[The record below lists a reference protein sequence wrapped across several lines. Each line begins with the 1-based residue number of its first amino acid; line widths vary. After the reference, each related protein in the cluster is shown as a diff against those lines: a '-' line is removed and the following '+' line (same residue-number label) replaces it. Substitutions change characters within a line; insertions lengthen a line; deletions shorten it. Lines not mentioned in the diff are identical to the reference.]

1 MPAGKGNRCLSPKKK
16 SALSCKKRRTGGLY
30 SKFSDFTADQF
41 YDWVNKG
48 EYLLIPLM
56 LLLIGIA
63 FALFLRLTHATLL
76 LIAEMKADDVK
87 KILEKINNK
96 TLIKDKTIDIV
107 KMLIDIVLDSVI
119 SILKFV
125 TFIPNF
131 STMIYDFVFGDES
144 TDTEDE

>member
-1 MPAGKGNRCLSPKKK
+1 
-16 SALSCKKRRTGGLY
+16 
-30 SKFSDFTADQF
+30 
-41 YDWVNKG
+41 
-48 EYLLIPLM
+48 M